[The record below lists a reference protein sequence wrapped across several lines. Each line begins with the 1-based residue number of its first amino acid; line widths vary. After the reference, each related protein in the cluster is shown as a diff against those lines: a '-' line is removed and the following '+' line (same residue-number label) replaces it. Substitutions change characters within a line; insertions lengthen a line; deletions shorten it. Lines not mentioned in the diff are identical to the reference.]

1 MKKRIKEHKR
11 KYKILCISDIE
22 ILNKME
28 ENLLKQ
34 RFKDIDFI
42 MSAGDVSNQYLDY
55 LVSVLNKDIIIV
67 NGNHIYHRD
76 HPITFA
82 KVIDGKFLKYKG
94 LRILGLDGCKVYSF
108 QEHQYTEYQMG
119 IKILKNIFSLFKGV
133 DIVLSHASP
142 AGIHDIDDGV
152 HNGFKVFNKVITYF
166 KPKLWIHGHIHLPN
180 YMVHQ
185 DTDVEG
191 TAVSNTF
198 GYRIFVF
205 EK

>member
-1 MKKRIKEHKR
+1 MDKKKEKH

-42 MSAGDVSNQYLDY
+42 MSAGDVSNRYLDY

-67 NGNHIYHRD
+67 NGNHIYHKD
-76 HPITFA
+76 YPITFA
-82 KVIDGKFLKYKG
+82 KNIDGKFLKYKG
-94 LRILGLDGCKVYSF
+94 LRILGLDGCRVYSF
-108 QEHQYTEYQMG
+108 KEHQYTENQMKM
-119 IKILKNIFSLFKGV
+119 KIFKNIFYLLGGV

-142 AGIHDIDDGV
+142 SGIHDVNDGV
-152 HNGFKVFNKVITYF
+152 HEGFKIFHKIIKYF

-180 YMVHQ
+180 FMVYQ
-185 DTDVEG
+185 DTVIG
-191 TAVSNTF
+191 KTTVSNTF
-198 GYRIFVF
+198 GYRVFIF

>member
-1 MKKRIKEHKR
+1 MDKKKEKY

-42 MSAGDVSNQYLDY
+42 MSAGDVSNRYLDY
-55 LVSVLNKDIIIV
+55 LVSLLNKDIIIV
-67 NGNHIYHRD
+67 NGNHIYHKD
-76 HPITFA
+76 YPITFA
-82 KVIDGKFLKYKG
+82 KNIDGKFLKYKG
-94 LRILGLDGCKVYSF
+94 LRILGLDGCRVYSF
-108 QEHQYTEYQMG
+108 KEHQYTENQMKM
-119 IKILKNIFSLFKGV
+119 KIFKNIFYLLGGV

-142 AGIHDIDDGV
+142 SGIHDVNDGV
-152 HNGFKVFNKVITYF
+152 HEGFKIFHKIIKYF

-180 YMVHQ
+180 FMVYQ
-185 DTDVEG
+185 DTVIG
-191 TAVSNTF
+191 KTTVSNTF
-198 GYRIFVF
+198 GYRVFIF

>member
-1 MKKRIKEHKR
+1 MDKKKEKH

-42 MSAGDVSNQYLDY
+42 MSAGDVSNRYLDY

-67 NGNHIYHRD
+67 NGNHIYHKD
-76 HPITFA
+76 YPITFA
-82 KVIDGKFLKYKG
+82 KNIDGKFLKYKG

-108 QEHQYTEYQMG
+108 KEHQYTENQMKM
-119 IKILKNIFSLFKGV
+119 KILKNIFYLLKGV

-142 AGIHDIDDGV
+142 SGIHDVNDGV
-152 HNGFKVFNKVITYF
+152 HDGFKIFHKIIKYF

-180 YMVHQ
+180 FMVYQ
-185 DTDVEG
+185 DTVIG
-191 TAVSNTF
+191 TTVSNTF
-198 GYRIFVF
+198 GYRVFIF